1 MYPFFAFGDILTY
14 TKHFSREFIVK
25 KFTPHRKSRR
35 RSGIEHPHPP
45 PLRPACFRIT
55 SAYKQVRK
63 QLRTYHSKKKTNKKK
78 QANQKILKL
87 FCVFN
92 IVTIQIYSQQVQSNF
107 KSFIKS
113 LPKKIIQNLRERM
126 LSRNKCIS

>member
-1 MYPFFAFGDILTY
+1 MKACAF
-14 TKHFSREFIVK
+14 
-25 KFTPHRKSRR
+25 RR
-35 RSGIEHPHPP
+35 V
-45 PLRPACFRIT
+45 

-63 QLRTYHSKKKTNKKK
+63 QLRTYHSKKKQIKNK

-113 LPKKIIQNLRERM
+113 LPKKIIQNLREGM

>member
-1 MYPFFAFGDILTY
+1 MKACAF
-14 TKHFSREFIVK
+14 
-25 KFTPHRKSRR
+25 RR
-35 RSGIEHPHPP
+35 V
-45 PLRPACFRIT
+45 

-63 QLRTYHSKKKTNKKK
+63 QLRTYHSKKNQIKKK

-113 LPKKIIQNLRERM
+113 LPKKIIQNLRGRM
-126 LSRNKCIS
+126 LSKNKCIS

>member
-1 MYPFFAFGDILTY
+1 MKACAF
-14 TKHFSREFIVK
+14 
-25 KFTPHRKSRR
+25 RR
-35 RSGIEHPHPP
+35 V
-45 PLRPACFRIT
+45 

-63 QLRTYHSKKKTNKKK
+63 QLRTYHSKKKKQIKNK

>member
-1 MYPFFAFGDILTY
+1 MKACAF
-14 TKHFSREFIVK
+14 
-25 KFTPHRKSRR
+25 RR
-35 RSGIEHPHPP
+35 V
-45 PLRPACFRIT
+45 

-63 QLRTYHSKKKTNKKK
+63 QLRTYHSKKKQIKNK

-126 LSRNKCIS
+126 LSRNKYIS

>member
-1 MYPFFAFGDILTY
+1 MP
-14 TKHFSREFIVK
+14 
-25 KFTPHRKSRR
+25 
-35 RSGIEHPHPP
+35 SG
-45 PLRPACFRIT
+45 
-55 SAYKQVRK
+55 AYLPIIKQVHK
-63 QLRTYHSKKKTNKKK
+63 QLRTYHSKKKKKQIKNK

-113 LPKKIIQNLRERM
+113 LPKKIIQNLRKRK
-126 LSRNKCIS
+126 LSRNNCIR

>member
-1 MYPFFAFGDILTY
+1 MKACAF
-14 TKHFSREFIVK
+14 
-25 KFTPHRKSRR
+25 RR
-35 RSGIEHPHPP
+35 V
-45 PLRPACFRIT
+45 

-63 QLRTYHSKKKTNKKK
+63 QLRTYHSKKKQIKNK

-113 LPKKIIQNLRERM
+113 LPKKIIQNLRKRK
-126 LSRNKCIS
+126 LSRNNCIR